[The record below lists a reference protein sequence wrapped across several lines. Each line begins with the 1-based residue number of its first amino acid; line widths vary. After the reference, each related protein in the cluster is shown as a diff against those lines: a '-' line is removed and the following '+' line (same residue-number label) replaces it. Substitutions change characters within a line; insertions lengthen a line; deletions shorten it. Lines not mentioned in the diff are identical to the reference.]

1 MKKIASYVVVF
12 VLGFA
17 ACAYILNY
25 YGYGPTGGSKN
36 VMDALTKRPVPMNA
50 KGMNP
55 VSDAVAKVGPAVVNI
70 NTLTER
76 TLQTPFG
83 GDFFGYPIP
92 GPMMPAPK
100 TIQKGAGSGVIISK
114 DGFILTNNHVVAGAH
129 DIQVRLADGRSFK
142 AKVIGRDEKT
152 DLAVVRV
159 NANNLPA
166 AQLGDSSSARP
177 GDWAIAIGNPFA
189 LGNTV
194 TLGVISALNR
204 TETVEEGKTLSDM
217 IQTDAAINPGNS
229 GGALANISGQVIGIN
244 TAIFSTDP
252 NKGNIG
258 IGFAI
263 PMNSARIIAK
273 QLIEKGK
280 IVRPYLGVIVADLQ
294 GDLKDWYKENGGFN
308 GQGAVIYQVQ
318 PGSPAAKGGL
328 MQGDV
333 ILKIDTQ
340 DVKGADDVTK
350 IIQGC
355 KVGQVL
361 RLTIWRERNT
371 RLLGIKLAEMP
382 ADTTQ

>member
-1 MKKIASYVVVF
+1 MKKLASYVLIF

-50 KGMNP
+50 KGLNP
-55 VSDAVAKVGPAVVNI
+55 VSEAVAKVGPAIVNI
-70 NTLTER
+70 HTLTER
-76 TLQTPFG
+76 TVQTPFG
-83 GDFFGYPIP
+83 SDFFGIP
-92 GPMMPAPK
+92 MPAPK
-100 TIQKGAGSGVIISK
+100 TVQKGAGSGVIISK
-114 DGFILTNNHVVAGAH
+114 DGYILTNNHVVAGAQ
-129 DIQVRLADGRSFK
+129 DIKVGLADGRSFK
-142 AKVIGRDEKT
+142 ARVIGRDERT

-159 NANNLPA
+159 NAKNLPA
-166 AQLGDSSSARP
+166 AEIGDSSAIRP

-194 TLGVISALNR
+194 TLGVISATKR
-204 TETVEEGKTLSDM
+204 TETVEEGKTLPDM

-229 GGALANISGQVIGIN
+229 GGALANINGQVIGIN

-263 PMNSARIIAK
+263 PMNSAKVIAK
-273 QLIEKGK
+273 QLVEKGK
-280 IVRPYLGVIVADLQ
+280 VVRPYLGVFVADLQ
-294 GDLKDWYKENGGFN
+294 GELADWYKQNDFRGK
-308 GQGAVIYQVQ
+308 GAVVYQVQ

-333 ILKIDTQ
+333 IVNIDKQ
-340 DVKGADDVTK
+340 EIKSADDVTK
-350 IIQGC
+350 TIGKC
-355 KVGQVL
+355 KVGQVI
-361 RLTIWRERNT
+361 RLTIWRDKNT

-382 ADTTQ
+382 ADSNQ